1 MKKTTTKKITK
12 KTVQPEFIMNC
23 VDNTTPAELYNEVVS
38 AKVRAGKPI
47 TTDEL
52 KLAKEYEV
60 NRSIEVIVAAT
71 MDYFMNMPH
80 KEIKIDG
87 DEKLIFDAK
96 GNFTVKKPN
105 ILKRFWNWIRR
116 K

>member
-1 MKKTTTKKITK
+1 MKKIVKKSTK
-12 KTVQPEFIMNC
+12 KTVEPEFIMNC
-23 VDNTTPAELYNEVVS
+23 VDNTTPAELYNEAVN

-47 TTDEL
+47 SKEEL
-52 KLAKEYEV
+52 ELAKDYTIGKTV
-60 NRSIEVIVAAT
+60 DTVTDMIAFNIANLPHTDIEI
-71 MDYFMNMPH
+71 N
-80 KEIKIDG
+80 G

-105 ILKRFWNWIRR
+105 IFKRFWNWIRR